1 MQNLRKDFKIWIIA
15 LAISLVSLLYI
26 KLDSGTAQPQYL
38 AESAK
43 FLLEEHKE
51 NESVKIMDSDLVKK
65 LSKAIFH
72 LIIRE

>member
-15 LAISLVSLLYI
+15 LAISFISLLYI
-26 KLDSGTAQPQYL
+26 KLDSGTAQPPYL

-43 FLLEEHKE
+43 FLLEEHKDK
-51 NESVKIMDSDLVKK
+51 ESVKMMDSDLVKK
-65 LSKAIFH
+65 LSKAIFQ